1 MLYVAL
7 AILVYPLQKYFIDA
21 DGISYISIA
30 QKYAA
35 GNFKDGINGFW
46 SPMISW
52 IIAVLLFIIPNKI
65 IAAKVAGVLIGAS
78 VLFSIK
84 LFAEHFSFKKNS
96 KILIYCIAVPL
107 LICYCYYEVPVD
119 FTLILFLLP
128 YLYFVF
134 HPSFFEQIKYP
145 ILAGVMGC
153 LSYFAKQYAFP
164 FFMLHFFILIG
175 FRLINEKKLKSK
187 FHFLIIG
194 YVAFLITA
202 APWIFLISNKYQS
215 GIIYGTTGKIN
226 FSQALNNEV
235 RNINDRQGYFLKNPN
250 PTAIDYTEDVFF
262 IQGKYVSMMDSKET
276 LNNEIALIKKSISDF
291 FHQIIEMNLLIPF
304 FILLAILILIRKKLL
319 DDKLKKIISFSLIT
333 IFIYPSG
340 YLLIHA
346 EARFFWII
354 NILVLFIGIK
364 IFELVATKNELSMA
378 SKRIIAALIFI
389 LFLANPVMIFI
400 DECYRLQYVTQIA
413 ERLKNEYHISG
424 NIYAEGG
431 DCADTQHVGLL
442 LNSHLFIVNP
452 RYYNLNNDL
461 KTELLNNHV
470 NYYFYWHWQA
480 NQSDTLKS
488 FYNFEEITHGKIY
501 GLQVF
506 KIQ

>member
-1 MLYVAL
+1 L
-7 AILVYPLQKYFIDA
+7 AIWVYPLQKYFIDA

-30 QKYAA
+30 QKYTAA
-35 GNFKDGINGFW
+35 NFKDGINGFW

-52 IIAVLLFIIPNKI
+52 IIALLLFVIPNKI
-65 IAAKVAGVLIGAS
+65 VAAKMAGVLIGAGI
-78 VLFSIK
+78 LFSIK
-84 LFAEHFSFKKNS
+84 LFAKHFSFKKS
-96 KILIYCIAVPL
+96 SEALMYSIAVPL
-107 LICYCYYEVPVD
+107 LVCYCYYEVPVD

-164 FFMLHFFILIG
+164 FFILHFFILIG

-194 YVAFLITA
+194 YIAFLITA

-235 RNINDRQGYFLKNPN
+235 RNINDKQGYFLKNPN

-262 IQGKYVSMMDSKET
+262 IQGKYVSMFDSKQT
-276 LNNEIALIKKSISDF
+276 FKNEIELVKKSTADF
-291 FHQIIEMNLLIPF
+291 FYQIITMNYAILF
-304 FILLAILILIRKKLL
+304 FILLALIFLIKKNIA
-319 DDKLKKIISFSLIT
+319 DEKLKSIFAFCLIT
-333 IFIYPSG
+333 ILLYPSG

-346 EARFFWII
+346 ETRFFWII
-354 NILVLFIGIK
+354 NIIVLFLGIK
-364 IFELVATKNELSMA
+364 IFELVASKNSLSIT

-389 LFLANPVMIFI
+389 LFLANPILLFSN
-400 DECYRLQYVTQIA
+400 ECYRLRYITQIA

-424 NIYAEGG
+424 NIYADGG

-442 LNSHLFIVNP
+442 LDSHLFIVNP
-452 RYYNLNNDL
+452 RYYDSNKDL
-461 KTELLNNHV
+461 KNELLNNHV
-470 NYYFYWHWQA
+470 NYYFYWHWQP

-488 FYNFEEITHGKIY
+488 FYDFEEITHGNIY

>member
-1 MLYVAL
+1 
-7 AILVYPLQKYFIDA
+7 LVYPLQKYFIDA

-30 QKYAA
+30 QKYAT
-35 GNFKDGINGFW
+35 GNFKDSINGFW

-52 IIAVLLFIIPNKI
+52 IIALLLFIIPNKVL
-65 IAAKVAGVLIGAS
+65 AAKVAGVLIGAG

-84 LFAEHFSFKKNS
+84 LFAQHFLFKKS
-96 KILIYCIAVPL
+96 SEILIYCIAVPL
-107 LICYCYYEVPVD
+107 LVCYCYYEVPVD

-194 YVAFLITA
+194 YIAFLITA

-235 RNINDRQGYFLKNPN
+235 RNINDKQGYFLKNPN

-262 IQGKYVSMMDSKET
+262 IQGKYVSMLDSKET
-276 LNNEIALIKKSISDF
+276 LNNEIALIKKSTKDF
-291 FHQIIEMNLLIPF
+291 YHQIIEMNLLIPF
-304 FILLAILILIRKKLL
+304 FILLSIFILINKTLL

-340 YLLIHA
+340 YLLIHS
-346 EARFFWII
+346 EPRFFWII
-354 NILVLFIGIK
+354 NILMLFVGIK
-364 IFELVATKNELSMA
+364 IFELVAAKNELSKA
-378 SKRIIAALIFI
+378 SKKIIAALIFI
-389 LFLANPVMIFI
+389 LFLANPILLFI
-400 DECYRLQYVTQIA
+400 DECYHLQYITIVA
-413 ERLKNEYHISG
+413 ERLKNEFNIAG

-431 DCADTQHVGLL
+431 DCTDTQHVGLL
-442 LNSHLFIVNP
+442 LDSHLFIVNP
-452 RYYNLNNDL
+452 RYYNSKKDL

-470 NYYFYWHWQA
+470 NYYFYWHWQP
-480 NQSDTLKS
+480 NQNDTLKN
-488 FYNFEEITHGKIY
+488 FYDFEEITHGNIY
-501 GLQVF
+501 GLQIF